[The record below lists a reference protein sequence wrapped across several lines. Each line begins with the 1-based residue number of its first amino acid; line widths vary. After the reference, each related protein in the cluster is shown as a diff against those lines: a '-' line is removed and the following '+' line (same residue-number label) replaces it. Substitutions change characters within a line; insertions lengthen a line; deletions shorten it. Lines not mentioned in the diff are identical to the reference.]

1 MPKIVLDNKTGVVV
15 RLAELADAE
24 QIHAAIRA
32 MGEGLGTAG
41 KISSS
46 VEDFRRYG
54 FGPDAAFT
62 SLIAEVDE
70 GFAGLALFFPVF
82 STWLGKPGVYV
93 QDLYVDEAFRG
104 RGVGEVLL
112 RHVASWSMARGGVYL
127 RLAVDRDNVAA
138 QRFYQRL
145 GIGWI
150 EADRDH
156 GAYGDEFARLAR
168 IDKNKE
174 QS

>member
-1 MPKIVLDNKTGVVV
+1 MPQIVMDNKAGIVI

-24 QIHAAIRA
+24 QIHAAIRI
-32 MGEGLGTAG
+32 MGEGLGAADR
-41 KISSS
+41 ISST

-54 FGPDAAFT
+54 FGPHAAFT

-70 GFAGLALFFPVF
+70 GFAGLALFFPIF
-82 STWLGKPGVYV
+82 STWSGKPGVYV

-104 RGVGEVLL
+104 RGIGELLL

-127 RLAVDRDNVAA
+127 RLAVDRDNIAA
-138 QRFYQRL
+138 QRFYERL

-150 EADRDH
+150 ETDRDH
-156 GAYGDEFARLAR
+156 GAYGDDFERLAH
-168 IDKNKE
+168 INQIWE

>member
-1 MPKIVLDNKTGVVV
+1 LRT
-15 RLAELADAE
+15 
-24 QIHAAIRA
+24 
-32 MGEGLGTAG
+32 
-41 KISSS
+41 S
-46 VEDFRRYG
+46 
-54 FGPDAAFT
+54 AFT
-62 SLIAEVDE
+62 SLIAEVDDT
-70 GFAGLALFFPVF
+70 FAGLALFFPIF

-104 RGVGEVLL
+104 RGIGEVLL
-112 RHVASWSMARGGVYL
+112 RHVASWSMTRGGVYL

-138 QRFYQRL
+138 QRFYDRL

-156 GAYGDEFARLAR
+156 GAYGDAFARLAR
-168 IDKNKE
+168 INQMRE